1 MKNGI
6 IMLPGEAHNMIF
18 FPNRVQ
24 RYTSALRLYIQHSVL
39 QKGLDRSHT
48 AQLKKITLAEA
59 LASKNEISPVNIN
72 ELSDSLLGTAQIL
85 MLKNGEPL
93 KVELDGGG
101 VFLINKQLYTA
112 LVLELVACGCE
123 KITVIS
129 RSPNTVVKARRLC
142 KYGNLPKIIKA
153 MSGDLMVE
161 TKSGAA
167 IIRLPSPSTTL
178 KAKKT
183 ENEWYYLL
191 DSFSPVNIWLK

>member
-1 MKNGI
+1 
-6 IMLPGEAHNMIF
+6 MIF

-39 QKGLDRSHT
+39 QKGLSRSHT

-59 LASKNEISPVNIN
+59 LASKNE
-72 ELSDSLLGTAQIL
+72 LSDSLLGTAQIL
-85 MLKNGEPL
+85 MLKNAEPL

-112 LVLELVACGCE
+112 LVLELVDCGCE
-123 KITVIS
+123 KLAVIS
-129 RSPNTVVKARRLC
+129 RSPNTVIKARRLC
-142 KYGNLPKIIKA
+142 KYGNLPKIVKA

-167 IIRLPSPSTTL
+167 IIRFPSPSTTL